1 MNENIVLPLV
11 TVIIPTYN
19 SEKYVIKTLESVRNQ
34 HYLNWEAVIVDDGSE
49 DLTVQIIEEY
59 IQNDSR
65 FHFYRRN
72 VEKKGGNV
80 CRNLGIEYAK
90 GTFLLFLDAD
100 DLLAP
105 YCLEQRVKKISNTS
119 LDLGVFNMYSF
130 LGDKKKAKLY
140 SNLNVDNVL
149 FHYFALDWVWQTSA
163 PLWRKDFIVK
173 IGGFNVNYSRLQDPE
188 LHLRAFLNVPNY
200 KLFPDSIPDAYYRQD
215 FYLDKDII
223 RKKQINCYWS
233 IKQFLHDY
241 IFSLQEYKTLN
252 PYIYHKTMNALMTK
266 SMIHYWNTNVED
278 YDAFVKYFKDVRENC
293 DFFLKLLSSDFF
305 SRIFKLII
313 RVELGREVILWLLS
327 KINIYY
333 NNKISDK
340 PL

>member
-105 YCLEQRVKKISNTS
+105 YCLEQRVKK
-119 LDLGVFNMYSF
+119 
-130 LGDKKKAKLY
+130 DK
-140 SNLNVDNVL
+140 
-149 FHYFALDWVWQTSA
+149 
-163 PLWRKDFIVK
+163 
-173 IGGFNVNYSRLQDPE
+173 
-188 LHLRAFLNVPNY
+188 
-200 KLFPDSIPDAYYRQD
+200 
-215 FYLDKDII
+215 
-223 RKKQINCYWS
+223 
-233 IKQFLHDY
+233 
-241 IFSLQEYKTLN
+241 
-252 PYIYHKTMNALMTK
+252 
-266 SMIHYWNTNVED
+266 
-278 YDAFVKYFKDVRENC
+278 
-293 DFFLKLLSSDFF
+293 
-305 SRIFKLII
+305 
-313 RVELGREVILWLLS
+313 
-327 KINIYY
+327 
-333 NNKISDK
+333 
-340 PL
+340 